1 MTIPGAVVS
10 EENEEL
16 DSLFSSVCFL
26 YGVMAFA
33 ASARSSALRARFF
46 FLSCLDVKAAFFFA
60 PQDSSICFFFYRI
73 ESFLIDDGRVKGIP
87 MVVTVAK

>member
-1 MTIPGAVVS
+1 MTLPGVVIS
-10 EENEEL
+10 EEDEGL
-16 DSLFSSVCFL
+16 DSLSSSVCFL

-60 PQDSSICFFFYRI
+60 PQDSSICFF
-73 ESFLIDDGRVKGIP
+73 
-87 MVVTVAK
+87 